1 MLKFGEFISEGGYN
15 VPVVSISKDKVDL
28 AKESTRNEINRN
40 IAAELS
46 RQWVNPYGGWMK
58 VSRILEMY
66 SIFLPKVIFDDES
79 EGEEVV
85 ALDQFGARWGAELN
99 GNVTSPNHGDET
111 EYYLYY
117 NYGISESGF
126 YETYACIVDEEEL
139 DAILKDDEGNIDFEG
154 PEGELDPRQP

>member
-28 AKESTRNEINRN
+28 TKESTRNEINRN

-46 RQWVNPYGGWMK
+46 RQWMNPYGGWLK
-58 VSRILEMY
+58 VGRILSMY
-66 SIFLPKVIFDDES
+66 SIFLPKVIFDDEV

-85 ALDQFGARWGAELN
+85 ALNQFGGKWGADIS
-99 GNVTSPNHGDET
+99 GKVTSPNDSDEE

-117 NYGISESGF
+117 SFGIGESGF
-126 YETYACIVDEEEL
+126 YETHACIVDEEEL
-139 DAILKDDEGNIDFEG
+139 NEILKDDENEPDFEG